1 MDLLHVLIVN
11 QVFLLIQEVQAVL
24 VNLVEKTLGFTS
36 VDIVK
41 IVNIKMK
48 LDLDP
53 VENVTQLLHLDRLV
67 QKLVAVLKDFKN
79 L

>member
-1 MDLLHVLIVN
+1 VDLLHVLIVN